1 MKKQKQEIEE
11 IKEETQTAS
20 NYILDTS
27 REYSVYVCENRAI
40 PKVADGLKD
49 GPRKA
54 LWLMRNKTEKIKTVS
69 MSGEMIS
76 SGLYLHGDASAS
88 GAISMLAAPYV
99 NNVPLIEGIGAF
111 GTRVAP
117 VEGIGAPR
125 YTYVKKNKA
134 GDMLLYQDLD
144 VVPLKDNY
152 DGSVKEPE
160 HFLPIIPLVLLNGV
174 SGLAVGWSTSIL
186 PRNLKKLIE
195 ATKQALDGKE
205 PKGLEPSYDY
215 LNIDVKQLEENVWQF
230 SGKAEIVD
238 SSTVRIKELPP
249 GINLESFKKRLN
261 KMEEEE
267 KFNSYTDKSTSVI
280 DILVKF
286 KRGTVANWT
295 EDQAIDFFKIR
306 EKVTERIV
314 VIDWNGSRI
323 RQFDNAA
330 TVVKEFA
337 AWRLQWYTNRFQ
349 KKLDD
354 DNYELRYWQ
363 GMKACFDDKLPERL
377 IKKAD
382 KSAILDEVKTI
393 TAKHSLDDS
402 QLDKI
407 ASLPTYRWAADFYQ
421 IIKDNIS
428 RLQANI
434 KEYKATLK
442 SPDALKQIFRDELDE
457 LKKLK

>member
-1 MKKQKQEIEE
+1 MTNVNKSKP
-11 IKEETQTAS
+11 S
-20 NYILDTS
+20 SSDYIQSTS
-27 REYSVYVCENRAI
+27 KDYAIYVCSSRAI
-40 PKVADGLKD
+40 PAITDGLKD
-49 GPRKA
+49 SQRKA
-54 LWLMRNKTEKIKTVS
+54 LWVMKNQSSKIKTIS
-69 MSGEMIS
+69 LAGEMIS
-76 SGLYLHGDASAS
+76 SGIYLAGDTSA
-88 GAISMLAAPYV
+88 AMAASMLAAPYC
-99 NNVPLIEGIGAF
+99 NNVPLIHGIGAF

-125 YTYVKKNKA
+125 YTYLKKNSFT
-134 GDMLLYQDLD
+134 DSLVFSDTD
-144 VVPLKDNY
+144 VVPMIDNY
-152 DGSVKEPE
+152 DGSTKLPE

-215 LNIDVKQLEENVWQF
+215 LDISVKQLEDNVWQF

-267 KFNSYTDKSTSVI
+267 KFHSYTDKSTSVI
-280 DILVKF
+280 NILVKF
-286 KRGTVANWT
+286 KRGSVSGWT

-323 RQFDNAA
+323 RQFDSAA

-337 AWRLQWYTNRFQ
+337 QWRLQWYTNRLQ

-354 DNYELRYWQ
+354 DSYELRYWE

-382 KSAILDEVKTI
+382 KSAILDEVRSI
-393 TAKHSLDDS
+393 TAKYTLDDS
-402 QLDKI
+402 QIDKI
-407 ASLPTYRWAADFYQ
+407 ASLPTYRWAVDFYQ
-421 IIKDNIS
+421 IIKDNIA
-428 RLQANI
+428 RLKGNI
-434 KEYKATLK
+434 KEHKATLK